1 MSDDRKTL
9 RVDAGILHMMNE
21 LIDAGI
27 FRNHSELFRAGVR
40 ELYSKYRDFVQKFKE
55 EQLIR

>member
-1 MSDDRKTL
+1 LSDDRKTL
-9 RVDAGILHMMNE
+9 RVDHGILHMMNE